1 MQLGYDDRKE
11 PVQKETEMLI
21 NIGPELEAAITE
33 QARLQKMDPEQ
44 LVLNLLRARF
54 LVVPPVV
61 PQDEWEQRLFG
72 AARDYGV
79 SLSNWAVSQRRDLR
93 LVAHTC

>member
-33 QARLQKMDPEQ
+33 QARLQKMDP
-44 LVLNLLRARF
+44 NN
-54 LVVPPVV
+54 
-61 PQDEWEQRLFG
+61 
-72 AARDYGV
+72 
-79 SLSNWAVSQRRDLR
+79 S
-93 LVAHTC
+93 C